1 MNIGI
6 DIDDTIN
13 NLSDV
18 LLEYGTK
25 YNKENAI
32 EYNIQKENYD
42 FQKAFGWTEEQE
54 YDFKAK
60 YLGTCFA
67 KATIKNGA
75 KEYIHQLKE
84 EGNKIYIIT
93 ARTPEKA
100 VKNVKEIS
108 EKWLKEQGIE
118 LNKLEIGCE
127 EKVEKCRE
135 HKIDVFIDDNTI
147 HCNSVKESLG
157 IPVLL
162 FDSIYNQEEKD
173 LTRVH
178 SWEEAYKQIK
188 ECEKNKV

>member
-13 NLSDV
+13 NLSDI
-18 LLEYGTK
+18 LLEYGKK
-25 YNKENAI
+25 YNKEKAI
-32 EYNIQKENYD
+32 NYEIQKENYD
-42 FQKAFGWTEEQE
+42 FKQAFGWTQEQE
-54 YDFKAK
+54 DDFKAK
-60 YLGTCFA
+60 YIATCLDKA
-67 KATIKNGA
+67 KIKNGA
-75 KEYIHQLKE
+75 REYIHKLKE

-93 ARTPEKA
+93 ARTPRET

-108 EKWLKEQGIE
+108 EKWLEEKGIE
-118 LNKLEIGCE
+118 LDKLEIGCE

-157 IPVLL
+157 IPVIL
-162 FDSIYNQEEKD
+162 FDSIYNQDENR

-178 SWEEAYKQIK
+178 SWEEAYKIIK
-188 ECEKNKV
+188 SCEKK